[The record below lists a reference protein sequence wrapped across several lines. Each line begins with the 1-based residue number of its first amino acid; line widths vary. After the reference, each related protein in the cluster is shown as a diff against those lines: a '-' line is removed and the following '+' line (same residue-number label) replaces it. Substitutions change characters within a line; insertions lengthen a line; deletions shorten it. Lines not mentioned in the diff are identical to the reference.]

1 MKLSCQKT
9 VSPSSNDSK
18 QANHRKEELMMTNL
32 TRRGAFRLCAA
43 LVALPLTAAIARAAG
58 HATAHTV
65 VIKDF
70 AFTPADIQIKVGDS
84 ITWINEDNVRHSV
97 TDLNGAFDTG
107 LLSQGQEATMT
118 FGGLGK
124 FDYRCTPHAKM
135 RGTITIS

>member
-1 MKLSCQKT
+1 
-9 VSPSSNDSK
+9 
-18 QANHRKEELMMTNL
+18 MTNL
-32 TRRGAFRLCAA
+32 TRREVFRFGAS
-43 LVALPLTAAIARAAG
+43 LVALPMTAAIARAAG

-70 AFTPADIQIKVGDS
+70 AFTPADIQIKAGDS
-84 ITWINEDNVRHSV
+84 ITWINEDTARHSA

-118 FGGLGK
+118 FGGVGR
-124 FDYRCTPHAKM
+124 FEYRCTPHSKM